1 MNLKNIQKQAL
12 IAAAAFIAFGIA
24 SCAKLDSVK
33 PKTLSVTDK
42 QISLVT
48 YQWGDMSLSRGDQ
61 SDQVTYD
68 SNGKITS
75 LVSADGGPGAA
86 ITIAFTYQNNQ
97 VILNTPYNDTYQLD
111 NQGRVTLHTA
121 THIEPDNFVYTNTE
135 QYTYDND
142 GYLKQVDMAGNGNVY
157 SIIKYQVSNGNYTS
171 YTLADPTGAN
181 VTRQY
186 DFTYGSTAAISAFQ
200 FFTPVLGNNTYNSIE
215 KYLNFG
221 KQSANLL
228 SGISY
233 KIADE
238 GGAVQT
244 GSLNVTGQTDA
255 AGNITQL
262 TLTGAAI
269 TGMPLDNLSPFPR
282 SVTITYNN

>member
-1 MNLKNIQKQAL
+1 MNLKKLQKQAL
-12 IAAAAFIAFGIA
+12 IAAAAFIAFGMA
-24 SCAKLDSVK
+24 SCAKFDGAK
-33 PKTLSVTDK
+33 PKTLSVTDE
-42 QISLVT
+42 QISSVT
-48 YQWGDMSLSRGDQ
+48 YQWGDMSLSRQNQTDVITYG
-61 SDQVTYD
+61 SDGKIASLAS
-68 SNGKITS
+68 SNG
-75 LVSADGGPGAA
+75 
-86 ITIAFTYQNNQ
+86 TINFTYQGNQ
-97 VILNTPYNDTYQLD
+97 VSLNTPYNDTYQLD

-121 THIEPDNFVYTNTE
+121 THIEPDNFVYINTE
-135 QYTYDND
+135 AYTYDND

-157 SIIKYQVSNGNYTS
+157 SVIRYQVSNGNYTS
-171 YTLADPTGAN
+171 YTLADANGAN

-186 DFTYGSTAAISAFQ
+186 DFTYSSTAAISAFQ
-200 FFTPVLGNNTYNSIE
+200 FFTPVMGNNTYNSIE
-215 KYLNFG
+215 KYLSFG

-238 GGAVQT
+238 GGTVQT

-255 AGNITQL
+255 NGNITQL
-262 TLTGAAI
+262 TLSGAAI

>member
-1 MNLKNIQKQAL
+1 MGIKNFQKLAL
-12 IAAAAFIAFGIA
+12 FVASAFILSAIV
-24 SCAKLDSVK
+24 SCSKLDAVK
-33 PKTLSVTDK
+33 PKTLAASDK
-42 QISLVT
+42 QISSVSYT
-48 YQWGDMSLSRGDQ
+48 WGDMSLSRQNQ
-61 SDQVTYD
+61 SDVVAY
-68 SNGKITS
+68 NNEGRITS
-75 LVSADGGPGAA
+75 LTSADGGA
-86 ITIAFTYQNNQ
+86 TVSIAFTYQDNKI
-97 VILNTPYNDTYQLD
+97 ILNTPFADTYQLD

-121 THIEPDNFVYTNTE
+121 THNEPDNFVYTNTE

-142 GYLKQVDMAGNGNVY
+142 GYLKEVDMAGNGLVY
-157 SIIKYQVSNGNYTS
+157 SVIKYQVSNGNYTS
-171 YTLADPTGAN
+171 YVLADPTGAN

-186 DFTYGSTAAISAFQ
+186 DFSYSNTAAVSAFE

-228 SGISY
+228 SGINY

-244 GSLNVTGQTDA
+244 GALAVTGQTDA
-255 AGNITQL
+255 SGNITQL

-282 SVTITYNN
+282 SVTITYTN